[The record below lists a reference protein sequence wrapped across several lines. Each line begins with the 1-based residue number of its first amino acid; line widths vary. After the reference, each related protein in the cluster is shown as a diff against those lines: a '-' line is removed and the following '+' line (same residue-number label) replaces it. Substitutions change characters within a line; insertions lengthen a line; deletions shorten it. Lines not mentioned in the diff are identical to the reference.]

1 MSLPRCHI
9 FHLWQSCFY
18 QRWWSQSLPTS
29 NAVEVRMILSSSM
42 LELYVW
48 SQQIEKEI
56 INKASSRKGKLQ
68 TSGANQSRFFL
79 DKKRAV
85 LLLSQNKRKEQLTK
99 GNVDA
104 ITESNWGCGIELGTP
119 NEITIILA
127 FVWMKRGNTLSCH
140 SLKWCDMVSPWI
152 HIAITQ
158 PSPVKGSV
166 CRRKAKTSGK
176 G

>member
-1 MSLPRCHI
+1 
-9 FHLWQSCFY
+9 
-18 QRWWSQSLPTS
+18 
-29 NAVEVRMILSSSM
+29 MILSSSM

-104 ITESNWGCGIELGTP
+104 ITESN
-119 NEITIILA
+119 
-127 FVWMKRGNTLSCH
+127 
-140 SLKWCDMVSPWI
+140 
-152 HIAITQ
+152 
-158 PSPVKGSV
+158 
-166 CRRKAKTSGK
+166 
-176 G
+176 